1 MKGKLLLIVIFLLS
15 NVTFAQSV
23 GTYKAKKA
31 ETVKEKVVK
40 PKKVKPEKIKP
51 EKIKPEINAKRRGFF
66 IMPEIGVEALAGDGG
81 SFVGLVMDCIIG
93 YEFNN
98 YFAVGV
104 GYGCSLEDGLVGG
117 IVPVVLSGDLT
128 NKSIFKTKKG
138 KETTP
143 YYSLK
148 MHWYMK
154 DEFCGFYKRAH
165 NFYISPEFG
174 IRINRSRIGVGLLFK
189 DKNLGGYKTSG
200 YKVGVSLKYSYNIG
214 L

>member
-23 GTYKAKKA
+23 GTYKARKA
-31 ETVKEKVVK
+31 ETVRK
-40 PKKVKPEKIKP
+40 KIKT

-174 IRINRSRIGVGLLFK
+174 IRINRSRIGVGLILK
-189 DKNLGGYKTSG
+189 DKNMGVYKTTYG
-200 YKVGVSLKYSYNIG
+200 DKVGVSIKYSYNIG
-214 L
+214 F

>member
-23 GTYKAKKA
+23 GTYKARKA
-31 ETVKEKVVK
+31 ETVRK
-40 PKKVKPEKIKP
+40 KIKT

-66 IMPEIGVEALAGDGG
+66 IMPELGMELTEGPELII
-81 SFVGLVMDCIIG
+81 DCLMG

-104 GYGCSLEDGLVGG
+104 GCGYSIDCMHGSGASG
-117 IVPVVLSGDLT
+117 IVPVVVRGDLT
-128 NKSIFKTKKG
+128 NKSILKTKKG
-138 KETTP
+138 KETVP

-148 MHWYMK
+148 MHWYLK
-154 DEFCGFYKRAH
+154 DEFHGFYRGG
-165 NFYISPEFG
+165 NYYISPEFG
-174 IRINRSRIGVGLLFK
+174 IRINRSCIGVGLLFK
-189 DKNLGGYKTSG
+189 DKNLGGKTSG